1 MSESESSNA
10 ASWRTCNNM
19 EEGDEDDSDA
29 EELLEGDEEDSVKLV
44 VRVVDSLKERD
55 IMLRFLRRGFMLVVV
70 AVREDSNDLGRERER
85 GGERE
90 RERGVTG

>member
-1 MSESESSNA
+1 
-10 ASWRTCNNM
+10 M

-85 GGERE
+85 ERE
-90 RERGVTG
+90 RERGNEMIGSLFLLASRKEMRVE